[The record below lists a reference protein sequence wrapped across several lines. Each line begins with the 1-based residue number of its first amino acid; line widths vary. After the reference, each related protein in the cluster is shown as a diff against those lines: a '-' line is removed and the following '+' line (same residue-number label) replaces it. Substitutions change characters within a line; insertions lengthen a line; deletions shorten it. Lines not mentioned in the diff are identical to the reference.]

1 MKRSNSETF
10 GQYLNKYLS
19 VYLPGHRGLSVNS
32 IMSYR
37 DTFSLLIAFLKTE
50 KQLVPERLPMSFLT
64 KDLIVEFAD
73 WLENERGRRLRRE
86 NEENAEKRD
95 DLSFYGCHVQSA
107 LTTGFFHE

>member
-32 IMSYR
+32 IISYR

-50 KQLVPERLPMSFLT
+50 KLV
-64 KDLIVEFAD
+64 
-73 WLENERGRRLRRE
+73 LE
-86 NEENAEKRD
+86 
-95 DLSFYGCHVQSA
+95 
-107 LTTGFFHE
+107 

>member
-64 KDLIVEFAD
+64 KELIVEFAD
-73 WLENERGRRLRRE
+73 WLENERGSS
-86 NEENAEKRD
+86 
-95 DLSFYGCHVQSA
+95 LSS
-107 LTTGFFHE
+107 